1 MGGDA
6 EAPRRS
12 VAFPPR
18 CPAACVH
25 LLPVT
30 LVQPPCVGGGVW
42 GACREF
48 GFGRKTLKIK
58 VDIYKPSGFGG

>member
-12 VAFPPR
+12 VAFPPE
-18 CPAACVH
+18 CPAALHSPASRDFSTVA
-25 LLPVT
+25 VR
-30 LVQPPCVGGGVW
+30 GGVGW

-48 GFGRKTLKIK
+48 GLGRKTLKIK